1 MHLPIQDKVVRMVTA
16 ALVLLLLSAE
26 ASTQTAT
33 PTGQI
38 RIPNRAT
45 APLFTGKPGKQKTE
59 ITFDSATGIVTLKLL
74 VQDPNG
80 YFIPNIRRDNF
91 VIYENGVRQENV
103 TCDIE
108 HAPVSLLILLEFG
121 GRAPGFNRLASEKL
135 IGAAEQFLDE
145 LGKDKAD
152 KIALWKY
159 GDKPEKLADFSESIE
174 KLPSILIGLG
184 APELSETN
192 LYDAVIF
199 ADEHLRPVA
208 GRKAIVLI
216 SSGVDT
222 FSKTHYEDVIQ
233 TVKEAGTPIYAIALT
248 RVLRDLADT
257 EYRASPATKMN
268 WTRAEKELQGIA
280 TASGGRAYL
289 PENTVNLSPMYDD
302 LMENLKVRY
311 VLTYR
316 SSNNLGPNSPRSV
329 RVVLVDPKTGGP
341 LHIVDEDGKPIPAV
355 LTVTEA
361 ISQTTSER

>member
-1 MHLPIQDKVVRMVTA
+1 MQLPIKHTIVRTVIA

-26 ASTQTAT
+26 ASTQTAP

-38 RIPNRAT
+38 HIPNRAT
-45 APLFTGKPGKQKTE
+45 APLFTGKQGRQKTE
-59 ITFDSATGIVTLKLL
+59 ISFDSATGIVTLKLL

-91 VIYENGVRQENV
+91 VVYENGVRQENV

-121 GRAPGFNRLASEKL
+121 GRAPGFNRAASQTL

-145 LGKDKAD
+145 LGKDKED
-152 KIALWKY
+152 RIALWKY
-159 GDKPEKLADFSESIE
+159 GDKPDKLADFSESIE
-174 KLPSILIGLG
+174 TLPSILMGLG

-192 LYDAVIF
+192 LYDATIF
-199 ADEHLRPVA
+199 AAEHLRPVT

-248 RVLRDLADT
+248 RVLRDLADI
-257 EYRASPATKMN
+257 EYRAGPATKMN
-268 WTRAEKELQGIA
+268 WTRAEKELQEIA
-280 TASGGRAYL
+280 TASGGRAYV
-289 PENTVNLSPMYDD
+289 PENTVNLFPIYDD
-302 LMENLKVRY
+302 LIENLKVRY

-316 SSNNLGPNSPRSV
+316 SSNNLGPNSPRSA
-329 RVVLVDPKTGGP
+329 RVVLVEPKKGGP
-341 LHIVDEDGKPIPAV
+341 LHIVDEDGKAIPAV

-361 ISQTTSER
+361 TSQTTER